1 MEKVRYMISDAS
13 SMVNV
18 ESHVLRYW
26 EDELELNIPRNE
38 MGHRYY
44 TQENI
49 KEFQYIKEL
58 KEKGYQLKAIKMIV
72 HNGDMEQRL
81 PELTGNEADKPGG
94 VKNHQVYFK
103 NPETLALAEAKQSI
117 LDNTDRMAQFTELM
131 TDIVGK
137 AIAANNENLSRTSC
151 KAKAIPFPTRSV
163 FLKPTQSRTVF
174 PICAGTRTM
183 AILVRTLLR

>member
-1 MEKVRYMISDAS
+1 
-13 SMVNV
+13 
-18 ESHVLRYW
+18 
-26 EDELELNIPRNE
+26 
-38 MGHRYY
+38 
-44 TQENI
+44 
-49 KEFQYIKEL
+49 
-58 KEKGYQLKAIKMIV
+58 MIV

-137 AIAANNENLSRTSC
+137 AIAANNENLSRTISEDVGG
-151 KAKAIPFPTRSV
+151 TG
-163 FLKPTQSRTVF
+163 TQGDELSD
-174 PICAGTRTM
+174 AG
-183 AILVRTLLR
+183 A